1 MKNGWKNSIQKKN
14 FLLVMPT
21 STLTFILLGLIW
33 IFSSKSY
40 TEKNIISTD
49 RQILSTMIQATDIV
63 LANVDENITAITQ
76 DADMINLAAVP
87 NLQEYSRNRRVM
99 LKLNSMQEQG
109 YVKSVSIYLPWLD
122 TVFDGGTQVYR
133 FQESSLYPTIS
144 VYQESYDSL
153 SGYGDGAHDRSR
165 LMLDKDGRL
174 FVLRSFPKSGRTM
187 MYIVA
192 AQLDTEQLTKKLS
205 ESLQQEKN
213 VMVLSNDGK
222 IIMSF
227 DEQRVG
233 TYFDYEGYEESD
245 EDNTAIERR
254 SRALICWDT
263 SEYSGMTFIIQT
275 EDAFTGWA
283 KRTVRSSV
291 FTVAIL
297 LVLQFAIAGIAAAR
311 IFRPIESFVNHVL
324 TPNTRRTDSDT
335 QIGYLS
341 KAYEEVA
348 ERRAST
354 GQAIAMLQ
362 QAVIKKSIRAY
373 FEGDEIPV
381 LEQREIEE
389 LLTITDK
396 KGRIFFLMLIHTVKE
411 STLPFNEA
419 EKDAAFLKASLQ
431 GILENEL
438 DGTGGEIQ
446 VITANSRN
454 QVCLVSYDVAE
465 NYEQEITER
474 LHGAI
479 EKIKSITDDGVV
491 VLVSG
496 KPVPFQELGAEVCR
510 LKIKMV
516 QYESERLDGLGISSV
531 ILDKYRQVFNAGMQK
546 LLMDRDPDEL
556 LGTLSSLTEKGD
568 AECRAAI
575 RIYIDSFSA
584 AVSADTMIPSSIA
597 DFADDEKRKTM
608 QLFDSGADSNA
619 LICRALLTANT
630 VSRLL
635 RENYVR
641 NNVGNMRKI
650 IEYIG
655 RHYQQPDMG
664 LANVADSMGVTSS
677 YLSRQFKEFMG
688 VNYVSYVNSLRIE
701 KAQYYLIDGQLPVNK
716 VAESVGFSSVQ
727 HFNRVFKQLTNYTPG
742 AFRSLFRGT
751 T

>member
-1 MKNGWKNSIQKKN
+1 MKNGWKNSIQKKI

-133 FQESSLYPTIS
+133 FQESSLYPAIS
-144 VYQESYDSL
+144 AYQESYDSL

-165 LMLDKDGRL
+165 LMLDKYGRL
-174 FVLRSFPKSGRTM
+174 FVLRSFPKGGRTM

-222 IIMSF
+222 IIMSS

-283 KRTVRSSV
+283 KRTVRSSII
-291 FTVAIL
+291 TVAIL
-297 LVLQFAIAGIAAAR
+297 LVLQFAIAGVAAAR

-324 TPNTRRTDSDT
+324 TPNTRWTDSDT

-362 QAVIKKSIRAY
+362 RAVIKKSIRAY

-438 DGTGGEIQ
+438 EGTGGEIQ

-474 LHGAI
+474 LRGAI

-496 KPVPFQELGAEVCR
+496 KPVPFQELGAEVCW

-516 QYESERLDGLGISSV
+516 QYESERLDGLGISIV

-546 LLMDRDPDEL
+546 LLMDREPDEL

-597 DFADDEKRKTM
+597 DFADDEKKKTM

-742 AFRSLFRGT
+742 AFRSMFRGT